1 MINVETIDNNTFKV
15 SVTKNASTVH
25 IVLLND
31 RFHLD
36 VSNNKLTKTEL
47 ITKSFEFLLERE
59 SNQSILKKFNL
70 EVISQ
75 YFPEYFDE
83 IKKQEKNVEIVSMG
97 SSLKICLV
105 AEGSADVYPRFAPTM
120 EWDTAAGQAI
130 CQAVG
135 VNVIDNKT
143 KLPLRYNKEN
153 LLNPYFLVQGKEKNF
168 S

>member
-31 RFHLD
+31 RFHQD

-83 IKKQEKNVEIVSMG
+83 KKKTYSIIQ
-97 SSLKICLV
+97 SSNII
-105 AEGSADVYPRFAPTM
+105 T
-120 EWDTAAGQAI
+120 
-130 CQAVG
+130 
-135 VNVIDNKT
+135 
-143 KLPLRYNKEN
+143 
-153 LLNPYFLVQGKEKNF
+153 
-168 S
+168 

>member
-1 MINVETIDNNTFKV
+1 MISVETIDNNSFKV
-15 SVTKNASTVH
+15 SVTKNSSTVH

-83 IKKQEKNVEIVSMG
+83 IKKTYSIIQ
-97 SSLKICLV
+97 SSNII
-105 AEGSADVYPRFAPTM
+105 T
-120 EWDTAAGQAI
+120 
-130 CQAVG
+130 
-135 VNVIDNKT
+135 
-143 KLPLRYNKEN
+143 
-153 LLNPYFLVQGKEKNF
+153 
-168 S
+168 

>member
-1 MINVETIDNNTFKV
+1 MISVETIDNNSFKV
-15 SVTKNASTVH
+15 SVTKESSTVY

-31 RFHLD
+31 RFHQD

-83 IKKQEKNVEIVSMG
+83 IKKTYSIIQ
-97 SSLKICLV
+97 SS
-105 AEGSADVYPRFAPTM
+105 
-120 EWDTAAGQAI
+120 
-130 CQAVG
+130 
-135 VNVIDNKT
+135 NVIT
-143 KLPLRYNKEN
+143 
-153 LLNPYFLVQGKEKNF
+153 
-168 S
+168 

>member
-15 SVTKNASTVH
+15 SVTKNSSTVH

-47 ITKSFEFLLERE
+47 ITKSFEFLLKRE

-75 YFPEYFDE
+75 YFPEYIDE
-83 IKKQEKNVEIVSMG
+83 IKKLI
-97 SSLKICLV
+97 L
-105 AEGSADVYPRFAPTM
+105 
-120 EWDTAAGQAI
+120 
-130 CQAVG
+130 
-135 VNVIDNKT
+135 
-143 KLPLRYNKEN
+143 
-153 LLNPYFLVQGKEKNF
+153 
-168 S
+168 